1 MKPIFSRG
9 PSLQIRLILAVLV
22 ALGVIIAD
30 SRLGTFSQI
39 RTYMDTAVSP
49 FYFVSN
55 GPRELLDSV
64 SQTLATRDQLELE
77 NRALRQELLLKN
89 SDLLMLGQYKQEN
102 ARLRELLGSP
112 LRQDEQKMVTQ
123 VISTVNDPYSDQ
135 VVIDKGSVNGVYEG
149 QPVISDKGV
158 VGQVVAV
165 AKMTSRVLLICDAT
179 HALPI
184 QVLRNDIRVIAAG
197 NGCTDDLQLEH
208 LPANTDI
215 RVGDVLVTSGLGG
228 RFPEGY
234 PVGVVSSVKLDTQ
247 RAYTVI
253 QARPTAGLQRLRY
266 LLLLWGADRNGA
278 NPMTPEEVHRVANER
293 LMQMMPQV
301 LPAPDAMGPQMPA
314 PATGLTPSQ
323 PSQPAGGA
331 IVASYRSQGRWVIW
345 LSFLIALL
353 LQIMPWPADI
363 SVFRPN
369 WVLLILL
376 YWILALPHR
385 VNVGT
390 GFVMGAILDLISGS
404 TLGVRAL
411 SLSIVAYLVALKY
424 QLFRN
429 LALWQQ
435 ALVVMLLSLAVD
447 IIVFWAEFLVINVS
461 FRPEVFW
468 SSVVNGILWPWLFL
482 LMRKVRQQFAVQ

>member
-1 MKPIFSRG
+1 
-9 PSLQIRLILAVLV
+9 
-22 ALGVIIAD
+22 
-30 SRLGTFSQI
+30 
-39 RTYMDTAVSP
+39 
-49 FYFVSN
+49 
-55 GPRELLDSV
+55 
-64 SQTLATRDQLELE
+64 
-77 NRALRQELLLKN
+77 
-89 SDLLMLGQYKQEN
+89 MLGQYKQEN

-112 LRQDEQKMVTQ
+112 LRQDEQKKMVTQ

-314 PATGLTPSQ
+314 PATGLTPPQ

>member
-22 ALGVIIAD
+22 ALGVIVAD

-49 FYFVSN
+49 FYFISN
-55 GPRELLDSV
+55 GPRELLDGV
-64 SQTLATRDQLELE
+64 SQTLASRDQLELE

-89 SDLLMLGQYKQEN
+89 SELLMLGQYKQEN

-165 AKMTSRVLLICDAT
+165 AKLTSRVLLICDAT

-278 NPMTPEEVHRVANER
+278 NPMTPEDVHRVANER

-301 LPAPDAMGPQMPA
+301 LPSPDAMGPPAPMPDPATGISPA
-314 PATGLTPSQ
+314 PAAPQQ
-323 PSQPAGGA
+323 PSATRATGG
-331 IVASYRSQGRWVIW
+331 Q
-345 LSFLIALL
+345 
-353 LQIMPWPADI
+353 
-363 SVFRPN
+363 
-369 WVLLILL
+369 
-376 YWILALPHR
+376 
-385 VNVGT
+385 
-390 GFVMGAILDLISGS
+390 
-404 TLGVRAL
+404 
-411 SLSIVAYLVALKY
+411 
-424 QLFRN
+424 
-429 LALWQQ
+429 
-435 ALVVMLLSLAVD
+435 
-447 IIVFWAEFLVINVS
+447 
-461 FRPEVFW
+461 
-468 SSVVNGILWPWLFL
+468 
-482 LMRKVRQQFAVQ
+482 

>member
-22 ALGVIIAD
+22 ALGIIIAD
-30 SRLGTFSQI
+30 SCLGTFSQI

-55 GPRELLDSV
+55 APRELLDGV
-64 SQTLATRDQLELE
+64 SQTLASRDQLELE

-89 SDLLMLGQYKQEN
+89 SELLMLGQYKQEN

-165 AKMTSRVLLICDAT
+165 AKLTSRVLLICDAT

-234 PVGVVSSVKLDTQ
+234 PVAVVSSVKLDTQ

-301 LPAPDAMGPQMPA
+301 LPSPDAMGPKLPE
-314 PATGLTPSQ
+314 PATGITQPTPQ
-323 PSQPAGGA
+323 QPATGNAVTAPAAPTQPAANRSPQRATPPQSGAQPPARAPGG
-331 IVASYRSQGRWVIW
+331 Q
-345 LSFLIALL
+345 
-353 LQIMPWPADI
+353 
-363 SVFRPN
+363 
-369 WVLLILL
+369 
-376 YWILALPHR
+376 
-385 VNVGT
+385 
-390 GFVMGAILDLISGS
+390 
-404 TLGVRAL
+404 
-411 SLSIVAYLVALKY
+411 
-424 QLFRN
+424 
-429 LALWQQ
+429 
-435 ALVVMLLSLAVD
+435 
-447 IIVFWAEFLVINVS
+447 
-461 FRPEVFW
+461 
-468 SSVVNGILWPWLFL
+468 
-482 LMRKVRQQFAVQ
+482 